1 MKTLWTCF
9 HIYLHSYH
17 HHHHPVFSSTGW
29 AQHSYWR
36 SSVRQARP
44 GCPHSPFL
52 GTTVGGRVPLT
63 VVRKDTKLLHPL
75 HCHPRGV
82 LTLPKS
88 DVLIK
93 HKVSKICLYATWS
106 YQPSCMNMALLKISY
121 IWNHL
126 KKKFPVTEV
135 ILQYFISNIKK
146 KFFLVKWPPQ
156 SPMIF
161 LKRVSF

>member
-1 MKTLWTCF
+1 MKTLWRVSTSIYI
-9 HIYLHSYH
+9 HITVITIQCSRLQGEHNIL
-17 HHHHPVFSSTGW
+17 TG
-29 AQHSYWR
+29 AA
-36 SSVRQARP
+36 VRQARP
-44 GCPHSPFL
+44 GRPHSPFL

-63 VVRKDTKLLHPL
+63 VVRKDTELLHPL

-82 LTLPKS
+82 LTLPES

-93 HKVSKICLYATWS
+93 DKVSKIRLYATWS
-106 YQPSCMNMALLKISY
+106 HQPSCMNMALLKISY

-146 KFFLVKWPPQ
+146 KFFLSKMASTEPND
-156 SPMIF
+156 F
-161 LKRVSF
+161 LKKG